1 MKNFFYILMFPL
13 LLSCETEPLEYE
25 RILVKETVGAKSAND
40 FLNSIGVNSSIVSR
54 GEYLYQT
61 IDFINYLG
69 ARWIRGGYGADQ
81 ELDDIITLHKETGAK
96 VCPLMAT
103 KSCLLSFVV

>member
-1 MKNFFYILMFPL
+1 MFPL

-69 ARWIRGGYGADQ
+69 AGGFGEDMEQIRSWM
-81 ELDDIITLHKETGAK
+81 I
-96 VCPLMAT
+96 
-103 KSCLLSFVV
+103 S

>member
-1 MKNFFYILMFPL
+1 MFPL

-81 ELDDIITLHKETGAK
+81 ELDDIITFDIMYVLRCCIT
-96 VCPLMAT
+96 T
-103 KSCLLSFVV
+103 K

>member
-1 MKNFFYILMFPL
+1 MFPL

-54 GEYLYQT
+54 GEYLY
-61 IDFINYLG
+61 
-69 ARWIRGGYGADQ
+69 
-81 ELDDIITLHKETGAK
+81 
-96 VCPLMAT
+96 
-103 KSCLLSFVV
+103 LSLIHI